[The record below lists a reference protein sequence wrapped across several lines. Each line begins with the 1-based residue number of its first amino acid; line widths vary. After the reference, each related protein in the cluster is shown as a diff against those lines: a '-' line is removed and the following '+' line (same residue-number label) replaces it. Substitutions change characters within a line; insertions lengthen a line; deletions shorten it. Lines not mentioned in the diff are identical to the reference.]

1 MMIRLVIVVLM
12 LESGQGHAKE
22 CKTNNIDY
30 INNSNLVKLTGCT
43 KIIGNINVVEAT
55 FEGDPYLNIPALHPY
70 QLEVFKSVKEI
81 TGVLVVQ
88 GKHKDFKDLSFLGN
102 LTTIYGRGAKR
113 YQGASLSVAYSSI
126 EALNLSSLKR
136 IRNGNVVIAFND
148 RLCYADTVK
157 FTNLFRRKEQQA
169 TVVKNRSKLECDLTR
184 KRCSKV
190 CGTNGCWGPRR
201 ENCVG
206 NITENNSIEDSFNIV
221 DML

>member
-1 MMIRLVIVVLM
+1 MIRLVIVVLM
-12 LESGQGHAKE
+12 LGSGQGHAKE
-22 CKTNNIDY
+22 CRTNNIDY
-30 INNSNLVKLTGCT
+30 INYSNLVKLTGCT
-43 KIIGNINVVEAT
+43 KIIGNLNIVEAT

-70 QLEVFKSVKEI
+70 QLNVFKSVKQI
-81 TGVLVVQ
+81 TGVVVVQ

-113 YQGASLSVAYSSI
+113 YQGAALSVAYSSI
-126 EALNLSSLKR
+126 EALNLTSLKR

-148 RLCYADTVK
+148 KLCYVETVK

-169 TVVKNRSKLECDLTR
+169 KVVKNRSKLECELTG
-184 KRCSKV
+184 KRCSSV

-206 NITENNSIEDSFNIV
+206 DINENNLIEDSFNI
-221 DML
+221 DDIL